1 MVQTFGKRVLGGIG
15 APGGDMSTAYGEGVN
30 TAINQRAAR
39 QGMAETAQA
48 MQMRDQEMAWA
59 AQDREEAKRQRAAAA
74 AAAAAAR
81 ARSAAL
87 AQALAGGVGASP
99 APGLKIPPGKT
110 YGPRVA
116 VGGPI
121 PATPPAARPALPQ
134 VTPGAPLSFK
144 LGAAGQQVSEAP
156 MNISNIEFVQ
166 GTTEG
171 GATRANLA
179 ARPGNFQAQATQRAM
194 AAGIPDPRAYNP
206 DLEAMVMRAQADV
219 VAAELAFKDMPT
231 GFTSDQ
237 VAAAKAQLRE
247 LEGQLPASQAA
258 LGYAQRPL
266 VTTRGVTAEE
276 GPGSVTLQ
284 GPIPQARQQ
293 TPTSTTGVT
302 GPTAMQGPPV
312 APTVTIQGP
321 NGPIVL
327 PIEEAYPTGNVY
339 GAEPTPAQLSFGPAL
354 GAVGADQNATAADRV
369 AANPVGQAQ
378 PTPNTELYIME
389 PGRPGRELQ
398 QTYDAREELVRQLN
412 IYAEYGDYAAV
423 RDLTTKINE
432 MDNSLYL
439 LQGMQGIQELQFNS
453 PQRLQ
458 MVLSEQFGRDIGLQ
472 PNAQG
477 GYDIYVDGMLALQ
490 KDAGN
495 GENSVSY
502 WARTVLDSAFAEAE
516 ASRAAEYGK
525 LAYESGLQ
533 REEIMAQGDVNAQL
547 AQQKAALERESA
559 RIAGLTELDM
569 MAIKRDLGL
578 TNDDKLQFEKDET
591 SGFILVFRNGE
602 FEAQY
607 GPAEDTS
614 GNVVGFE
621 QKY

>member
-1 MVQTFGKRVLGGIG
+1 MAQTFGKRVLGGIG
-15 APGGDMSTAYGEGVN
+15 APGGDMAKAYGEGV
-30 TAINQRAAR
+30 TTSINQRIGR

-59 AQDREEAKRQRAAAA
+59 TEDREEAKRQRAAAA

-87 AQALAGGVGASP
+87 ARDLAGTVGAS
-99 APGLKIPPGKT
+99 APGLRIPPGQT

-121 PATPPAARPALPQ
+121 PTLPPAPVAARPALPAI
-134 VTPGAPLSFK
+134 TPGAPLSFK

-166 GTTEG
+166 GTYDT
-171 GATRANLA
+171 
-179 ARPGNFQAQATQRAM
+179 
-194 AAGIPDPRAYNP
+194 AAGAPAFERGGRGGVRVRYPEIPPEVDAAYFARMMGESRPLNEILQERVLTPAESRAEIERMQAAA
-206 DLEAMVMRAQADV
+206 EAP
-219 VAAELAFKDMPT
+219 VAAP
-231 GFTSDQ
+231 
-237 VAAAKAQLRE
+237 VATAPSGPAA
-247 LEGQLPASQAA
+247 
-258 LGYAQRPL
+258 
-266 VTTRGVTAEE
+266 V
-276 GPGSVTLQ
+276 
-284 GPIPQARQQ
+284 
-293 TPTSTTGVT
+293 
-302 GPTAMQGPPV
+302 QGPPV

-327 PIEEAYPTGNVY
+327 PIEEAYPTGTVY
-339 GAEPTPAQLSFGPAL
+339 GAEQPQPQLSFGPAL
-354 GAVGADQNATAADRV
+354 GAVGTDQAATAADRV

-378 PTPNTELYIME
+378 PTPNAELYLME

-398 QTYDAREELVRQLN
+398 QAYDTRDELLRQLN
-412 IYAEYGDYAAV
+412 VYAEYGDYATV

-432 MDNSLYL
+432 LDNSLYY

-458 MVLSEQFGRDIGLQ
+458 MVLSEELGRDIGLQ

-477 GYDIYVDGMLALQ
+477 GYDVYVDGMLAAQ
-490 KDAGN
+490 KDAGS

-502 WARTVLDSAFAEAE
+502 WARSILDDNFATAEAT
-516 ASRAAEYGK
+516 RAAEYNAK
-525 LAYESGLQ
+525 TFESGLR
-533 REEIMAQGDVNAQL
+533 REEIVAQGQVNAEL

-559 RIAGLTELDM
+559 RIAGVSELNIA
-569 MAIKRDLGL
+569 AIKRDLGL
-578 TNDDKLQFEKDET
+578 TNDDSVEFQKDET
-591 SGFILVFRNGE
+591 SGTILVFRNGE
-602 FEAQY
+602 LEAQY
-607 GPAEDTS
+607 GPVEDVDS
-614 GNVVGFE
+614 MGNTIMSFE